1 MNRQDPR
8 TIARVFGWLFVA
20 TFVTSIPAYFIL
32 YAPVRDD
39 PGLITGTGADPT
51 ASVALGAALEVFLI
65 IANVG
70 TAVVVYPILKRQ
82 SEIGAVGY
90 VGARLVECI
99 FIAIGIISLLT
110 FLFMRQEGT
119 ADAAVGETLVAIY
132 DRAFLVGPGFFA
144 GLANG
149 VILGYLM
156 YRSGLVPRGMA
167 MLGLIGGPLVMA
179 SGIAI
184 MFDVTE
190 RGSTLQGIATIPE
203 FFWSSRSAS
212 TASSRASGL
221 HPSSP
226 WMRQS
231 PSRRALRAK
240 GSRASSPVF
249 PCGSD
254 LPGVRSLGVQRFV
267 ALPQWGQ
274 FGSSSKRFDPLYP
287 DERRVAPARAKA
299 EKSPSLIVRGRSG
312 GRVAQLLREHSA
324 STEYLQV
331 PAASV

>member
-1 MNRQDPR
+1 MDPQNPR

-51 ASVALGAALEVFLI
+51 ASVALGAVLEVFLI

-70 TAVVVYPILKRQ
+70 TAVVVYPLLKRQ

-90 VGARLVECI
+90 VSARLVEAF

-110 FLFMRQEGT
+110 FLLMRQQATAGT
-119 ADAAVGETLVAIY
+119 DAALGEAFVAVY

-184 MFDVTE
+184 MFDVIE

-203 FFWSSRSAS
+203 FFWELSLGIYCIVKGFR
-212 TASSRASGL
+212 
-221 HPSSP
+221 PSSP
-226 WMRQS
+226 ILAMDRTVRVPES
-231 PSRRALRAK
+231 PSAERE
-240 GSRASSPVF
+240 
-249 PCGSD
+249 
-254 LPGVRSLGVQRFV
+254 GV
-267 ALPQWGQ
+267 
-274 FGSSSKRFDPLYP
+274 
-287 DERRVAPARAKA
+287 
-299 EKSPSLIVRGRSG
+299 
-312 GRVAQLLREHSA
+312 
-324 STEYLQV
+324 
-331 PAASV
+331 

>member
-1 MNRQDPR
+1 VTTQDPR

-20 TFVTSIPAYFIL
+20 TFVTSIPAYFIF
-32 YAPVRDD
+32 YAPVRDN

-82 SEIGAVGY
+82 SEIGAVSY
-90 VGARLVECI
+90 VSARVVEGM

-119 ADAAVGETLVAIY
+119 ADAAVGEALVAIY
-132 DRAFLVGPGFFA
+132 DRAFLIGPGFFA
-144 GLANG
+144 GFANG

-190 RGSTLQGIATIPE
+190 RGSALQGIATIPE
-203 FFWSSRSAS
+203 FFWELSLGIYCIVKGFR
-212 TASSRASGL
+212 
-221 HPSSP
+221 PSSP
-226 WMRQS
+226 ILAMDGTVRVPES
-231 PSRRALRAK
+231 PSAT
-240 GSRASSPVF
+240 
-249 PCGSD
+249 
-254 LPGVRSLGVQRFV
+254 
-267 ALPQWGQ
+267 
-274 FGSSSKRFDPLYP
+274 
-287 DERRVAPARAKA
+287 
-299 EKSPSLIVRGRSG
+299 
-312 GRVAQLLREHSA
+312 RE
-324 STEYLQV
+324 EI
-331 PAASV
+331 

>member
-1 MNRQDPR
+1 VVNPQNPR

-20 TFVTSIPAYFIL
+20 TFATSIPAYFIL
-32 YAPVRDD
+32 YAPVRDN

-110 FLFMRQEGT
+110 FLLMRQEGT
-119 ADAAVGETLVAIY
+119 ADAALGENLVAIY

-184 MFDVTE
+184 MFDVIE

-203 FFWSSRSAS
+203 FFWELSLGIYCIVKGFRPSPILAMDS
-212 TASSRASGL
+212 TVRV
-221 HPSSP
+221 PD
-226 WMRQS
+226 S
-231 PSRRALRAK
+231 PSA
-240 GSRASSPVF
+240 
-249 PCGSD
+249 
-254 LPGVRSLGVQRFV
+254 QR
-267 ALPQWGQ
+267 
-274 FGSSSKRFDPLYP
+274 
-287 DERRVAPARAKA
+287 E
-299 EKSPSLIVRGRSG
+299 G
-312 GRVAQLLREHSA
+312 G
-324 STEYLQV
+324 
-331 PAASV
+331 